1 MSIIVTGK
9 MSTNK
14 CEMLIISKN
23 VMRLLLSVTSLT
35 PGLKMFIKPNKSL
48 MKKENEKN
56 MNWSKIAAL

>member
-1 MSIIVTGK
+1 MSIIVTGI

-23 VMRLLLSVTSLT
+23 VRRLLLSVTSST
-35 PGLKMFIKPNKSL
+35 PELNMLIKPNKSL